1 MSYEQRN
8 IAVSLTISVLVLGYY
23 IFRWVGMLSSGT
35 FVEENVYR
43 LWGVMIAI
51 TIAANIFGVILA
63 QIVSAI
69 VYQVRTNK
77 EEKFTKD
84 ERDRLIDLRG
94 TRVAYLT
101 FSLGVLVS
109 MLSMVLGRPPL
120 VMFSLLIFFGI
131 TSQIAADVSRLLIY
145 RRGF

>member
-23 IFRWVGMLSSGT
+23 IFRWVGMLSGGT
-35 FVEENVYR
+35 FVAENVYR

-51 TIAANIFGVILA
+51 SIAANIFGVIFT

-69 VYQVRTNK
+69 VYQIRTNK
-77 EEKFTKD
+77 EEKFVKD
-84 ERDRLIDLRG
+84 ERDQLIDLRG
-94 TRVAYLT
+94 TRVAYLA

-109 MLSMVLGRPPL
+109 MLSLVLGRPPL
-120 VMFSLLIFFGI
+120 VMFSLLIFFGLV
-131 TSQIAADVSRLLIY
+131 SQIAADVTRLVIY